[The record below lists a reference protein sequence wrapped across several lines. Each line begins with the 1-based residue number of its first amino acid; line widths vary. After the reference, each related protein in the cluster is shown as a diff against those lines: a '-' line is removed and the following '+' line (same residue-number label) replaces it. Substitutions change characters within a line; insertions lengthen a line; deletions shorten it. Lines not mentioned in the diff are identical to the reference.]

1 METKAQI
8 ARKRLKRQRE
18 RNAKHQRE
26 FLARKAKMG
35 QVKVIVW
42 VMPDQVAKVKAFAE
56 SLQLGA
62 GEQIDSKIAMLCL
75 VALRQS
81 PVVGLDPQYRP

>member
-56 SLQLGA
+56 SL
-62 GEQIDSKIAMLCL
+62 
-75 VALRQS
+75 
-81 PVVGLDPQYRP
+81 